1 MGLWLFPLCLSDIE
15 AVLVLNDVCR
25 CAVPSEAASV
35 GIRVLMIGACV
46 TPAIWSVALEAC
58 SSALSFVSATSLNW
72 WKEMQLFPLFQDKI
86 LKPSNVKGWGYKAED
101 KYPQQNEP
109 AGFFFKQILNY
120 FFTGILLAQVGTQI
134 FAE

>member
-72 WKEMQLFPLFQDKI
+72 WKEMQFFPLFKDKI
-86 LKPSNVKGWGYKAED
+86 LKPNNVKGVAIKQ
-101 KYPQQNEP
+101 KTNSPQQ
-109 AGFFFKQILNY
+109 
-120 FFTGILLAQVGTQI
+120 
-134 FAE
+134 